1 MKAIR
6 IHGRGGPEQLIYEEA
21 PKPSPKRGEAL
32 VRVMAAGVTPTEL
45 SWSSAYATRD
55 EADRLPAI
63 PGHEFSGI
71 VEAVGPDAI
80 DVKVGQA
87 VYALADFWRDG
98 SDAEYIVI
106 AASDLAPKPE
116 TLDFNQAAAIPLS
129 ALTAWQ
135 GLFDYGMLA
144 PGQKVLIHGAAGGVG
159 SFAVQLANWRNAY
172 VIGTASAANLPFLRT
187 IGAHETIDYEAVRFE
202 DVVHDVDVVLDT
214 VGGDTLERSWPVV
227 GHGGVIVTA
236 AGKISEAQ
244 TAKYGVRGV
253 SFIVKPSRQE
263 LIKMKELIDGGI
275 IRPIVSAVF
284 PLAQARQAFQRRFG
298 GHTSERVCV
307 SRRALSL
314 AEANSRVDAASLIS
328 RRRPI
333 RRQPQAHILNSVP
346 EGFWGRDATNVTPRR
361 W

>member
-6 IHGRGGPEQLIYEEA
+6 IHGRGGPEQLIYEEV
-21 PKPSPKRGEAL
+21 PKPSPKSGEAL

-45 SWSSAYATRD
+45 SWSSAYATHD

-87 VYALADFWRDG
+87 VYALTDFWRDG
-98 SDAEYIVI
+98 SDAEYVAI
-106 AASDLAPKPE
+106 AASDLAPKPQ

-159 SFAVQLANWRNAY
+159 SFAVQLANWRGAH
-172 VIGTASAANLPFLRT
+172 VIGTASTANLPFLRT
-187 IGAHETIDYEAVRFE
+187 IGAHETIDYKAVRFE

-214 VGGDTLERSWPVV
+214 VGGDTLERSWPAVR
-227 GHGGVIVTA
+227 HGGVIVTT
-236 AGKISEAQ
+236 AGEISEAQ

-263 LIKMKELIDGGI
+263 LIKIKELIDGGI
-275 IRPIVSAVF
+275 IQPIVSAVF
-284 PLAQARQAFQRRFG
+284 PLAQARQAFERGIG
-298 GHTSERVCV
+298 GHTRGKLV
-307 SRRALSL
+307 LS
-314 AEANSRVDAASLIS
+314 V
-328 RRRPI
+328 
-333 RRQPQAHILNSVP
+333 QP
-346 EGFWGRDATNVTPRR
+346 G
-361 W
+361 